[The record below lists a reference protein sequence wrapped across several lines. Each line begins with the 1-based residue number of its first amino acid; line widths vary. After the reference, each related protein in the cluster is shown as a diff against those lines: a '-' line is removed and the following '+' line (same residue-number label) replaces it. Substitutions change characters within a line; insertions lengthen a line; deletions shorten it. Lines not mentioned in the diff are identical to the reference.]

1 MAYSTKIDLT
11 HECNHL
17 LKTARSAPMLEREEE
32 LSLARRWRD
41 NRDEA
46 ALNQLVNSYLRL
58 VISVA
63 DRFRHHGL
71 PIPDLVQ
78 EGTVGLMEA
87 VSRFN
92 PERGIRFST
101 YSRWWIRSSIQ
112 DYVLRNWSIV
122 RTGTTAAQ
130 KSLFFNLRRL
140 RSRIEG
146 EIDGPLSA
154 SSRHDIARQLN
165 VRVVD
170 VEIMEG
176 RMFWPDRS
184 LNARL
189 AEASDTEWQELI
201 PCERALPEDSVT
213 DYHDDATRGAVIAD
227 AMSELTPREQTII
240 RARCL
245 EDKVTTLAQLGQ
257 RLGISKERVRQLES
271 QALNKMKSAIIQAV
285 GDPTV
290 AGLIGTT

>member
-1 MAYSTKIDLT
+1 MAYSTKIDLAN
-11 HECNHL
+11 ECNQL
-17 LKTARSAPMLEREEE
+17 LQTARSAPMLEREEE
-32 LSLARRWRD
+32 FSLARRWRD
-41 NRDEA
+41 DRDEA

-58 VISVA
+58 VIA
-63 DRFRHHGL
+63 FAGRFRHYGL
-71 PIPDLVQ
+71 PLPDLVQ

-87 VSRFN
+87 VSRFD

-101 YSRWWIRSSIQ
+101 YSSWWIRSSIQ

-140 RSRIEG
+140 KAKIED

-154 SSRHDIARQLN
+154 HSRQDIAQQLN
-165 VRVVD
+165 VRVKD

-189 AEASDTEWQELI
+189 GEASETEWQELI

-213 DYHDDATRGAVIAD
+213 DYHDDATRGALIANVLSGLSD
-227 AMSELTPREQTII
+227 REQTII

-245 EDKVTTLAQLGQ
+245 EDKVTTLSQLGET
-257 RLGISKERVRQLES
+257 LGISKERVRQLEG
-271 QALNKMKSAIIQAV
+271 QALKKMKSAIIQIV
-285 GDPTV
+285 GDPV
-290 AGLIGTT
+290 AVGLIGVA